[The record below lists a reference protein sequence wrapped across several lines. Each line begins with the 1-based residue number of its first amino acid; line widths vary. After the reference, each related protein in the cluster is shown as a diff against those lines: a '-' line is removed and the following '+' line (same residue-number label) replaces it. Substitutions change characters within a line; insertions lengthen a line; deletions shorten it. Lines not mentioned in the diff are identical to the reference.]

1 MAVAFD
7 IGRVGAIVETVVARA
22 EDRVDV
28 VYVGIGQRQL
38 IDRL

>member
-7 IGRVGAIVETVVARA
+7 VGGVRRVVEAIVSRA
-22 EDRVDV
+22 EDGVDV